1 MKYEGTIERMVCGMW
16 MAEEQRSTMKTEDID
31 FVWRQ
36 VALSRQ
42 MAQKFGMT
50 YKKQY
55 SHTSERPS
63 LVL

>member
-50 YKKQY
+50 
-55 SHTSERPS
+55 
-63 LVL
+63 